1 MASYFIPVGKFD
13 VNKIQYTS
21 EGHTLTKNVL
31 VAESFTFKTAD
42 NHTNQTKPI
51 GFFESGDDGNGFT
64 NILYN
69 GLTSGSHSGG
79 AIAIIAFLLIV
90 GGAFNILIQT
100 KVIDNCILKTVSR
113 FKNNQILLLPL
124 LCFIFSLGG
133 AVFGMGEETIPFMI
147 LLTPI
152 FVLIGYDA
160 LSCVM
165 VVYLATQIGFA
176 TSWMN
181 PFSVS
186 ITQGIAE
193 LPLLSGSMFRI
204 FMWLFFTTCLTIYAM
219 YHSYKI
225 YKNPKKSPMYEYDN
239 YYRESKNHSLDVDS
253 HINIYSWLIL
263 ITLVSMIIWL
273 VYGVVELGY
282 YIPEIATLFF
292 ILGLVVAVI
301 AIVGKVNDMTI
312 EKAVSAFKNGAKDLS
327 SICIIIGLAYGL
339 IALMGGTNPQD
350 YSMLNTVLH
359 YAQSTISTSNQYIA
373 AISMFLFQSLFNFFV
388 SSGSGQ
394 AALTMPIMSPLADL
408 TGVSRQ
414 IAVLAFQLGDGWT
427 HCLVPTS
434 APLMAVLGVARVPY
448 GLWVKF
454 IFKFYLFL
462 MFLSIFMIV
471 LAVFIGYK

>member
-1 MASYFIPVGKFD
+1 MNLAKIKMPDTLIILLSIALIIMIASYFIPVGKFD

-31 VAESFTFKTAD
+31 VADSFQFKAGD
-42 NHTNQTKPI
+42 NNSNQTKPI
-51 GFFESGDDGNGFT
+51 KFFESGDGSNGFV

-79 AIAIIAFLLIV
+79 AIAIIAFLLII
-90 GGAFNILIQT
+90 GGSFNILIQT
-100 KVIDNCILKTVSR
+100 KVIDNCILRTVSK

-133 AVFGMGEETIPFMI
+133 AVFGMGEEAIPFMI

-165 VVYLATQIGFA
+165 AVYLATQIGFA

-186 ITQGIAE
+186 IAQGVAE

-204 FMWLFFTTCLTIYAM
+204 LMWLFFTTCLTIYVM
-219 YHSYKI
+219 YYSLKI
-225 YKNPKKSPMYEYDN
+225 YKNPKKSSMYKYAN
-239 YYRESKNHSLDVDS
+239 YYRESKEYNIDVDS
-253 HINIYSWLIL
+253 RINIYSWLIL
-263 ITLVSMIIWL
+263 TTLISIIVWL
-273 VYGVVELGY
+273 VYGVVELDY

-292 ILGLVVAVI
+292 ILGLVVAI
-301 AIVGKVNDMTI
+301 LAIVGKVNDMTI
-312 EKAVSAFKNGAKDLS
+312 EKAVNAFKNGAKDLS
-327 SICIIIGLAYGL
+327 GLCLIIGLAYGL
-339 IALMGGTNPQD
+339 IALMGGTDPQN
-350 YSMLNTVLH
+350 YSMLNSILY
-359 YAQSTISTSNQYIA
+359 YAENIIHGSNQYVA
-373 AISMFLFQSLFNFFV
+373 AVGMFLFQSVLNFFV

-408 TGVSRQ
+408 TGVNGQ
-414 IAVLAFQLGDGWT
+414 IAVLAFQFRRWVDSLPSAYFSNVDGCT
-427 HCLVPTS
+427 RRISCLLRFV
-434 APLMAVLGVARVPY
+434 GKIY
-448 GLWVKF
+448 
-454 IFKFYLFL
+454 I
-462 MFLSIFMIV
+462 
-471 LAVFIGYK
+471 